1 MTLRIKKI
9 ATIDTLEMKPRHYQE
24 NGDPN
29 NGQGYNY
36 LWQLIGL
43 EKYAPE
49 FEGMNIIK
57 DGYAKEFYSTG
68 HNGLFQRVRTTVREF
83 EKSYCNGEF
92 GALKAE
98 VYGNI
103 CKDANRSLAQEQYYH
118 KRNQGQPFHLLP
130 LILKTSG
137 GKAPAGKTE
146 FYNLP
151 LKSAMGK
158 YYQSMTKKAIGEG
171 WQDIVDQKFRGQSG
185 WRLPIVSRRLEI

>member
-1 MTLRIKKI
+1 MIHNLKKI

-24 NGDPN
+24 YGDPS
-29 NGQGYNY
+29 NGMGYNY

-43 EKYAPE
+43 EQYVPE
-49 FEGMNIIK
+49 FEGMSIIK
-57 DGYAKEFYSTG
+57 DGYAKQFYSNG

-83 EKSYCNGEF
+83 EKTYCGAKF

-103 CKDANRSLAQEQYYH
+103 CKNANRSLAQEQYYH

-130 LILKTSG
+130 LILQTSRG
-137 GKAPAGKTE
+137 NAPAGKTE

-151 LKSAMGK
+151 IRSAMGK

-171 WQDIVDQKFRGQSG
+171 WDDIVSAKFRGQSG
-185 WRLPIVSRRLEI
+185 WRLPTVGRTLTA